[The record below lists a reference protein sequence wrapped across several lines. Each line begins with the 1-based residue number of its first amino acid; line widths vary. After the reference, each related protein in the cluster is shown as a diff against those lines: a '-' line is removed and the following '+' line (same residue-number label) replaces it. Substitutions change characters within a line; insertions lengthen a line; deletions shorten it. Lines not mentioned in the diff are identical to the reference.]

1 MNRKQ
6 FATMLAVVAVAGLMG
21 GALSDLLRGEA
32 VFAQTEAAKVVKAEE
47 FCLVDAEGD
56 ARALLH
62 LFPNRTVGLALT
74 HNDLL
79 PRILMAV
86 LPDGRPMLK
95 LVDAE
100 QNSRVLIVAMPDASY
115 GLTLLDQNGKY
126 RALLGVGADGNP
138 GLQMKDDEQRDR
150 ILIGIMPS
158 GSPTLRLLD
167 ETGKVV
173 WSAP

>member
-32 VFAQTEAAKVVKAEE
+32 AFAQPEAGKVVKAEE
-47 FCLVDAEGD
+47 FCLVDAAGD

-62 LFPNRTVGLALT
+62 VFPNGTVGLALT
-74 HNDLL
+74 HDDLL

-95 LVDAE
+95 LVDEE
-100 QNSRVLIVAMPDASY
+100 QNSRVLIVAMPDGSY

-150 ILIGIMPS
+150 VLIGIMPS
-158 GSPTLRLLD
+158 GSPTIRLLD
-167 ETGKVV
+167 EDGKVI